1 MTIGYT
7 LKTCVVNLLVISFA
21 AAAIAELPPHHAEQI
36 RQAAANVKA
45 RVAPT
50 RPRKVLIWNTPPH
63 LMPKDPHKGYC
74 IPYGEE
80 GLKAIGETSGA
91 FEPVVSDDLAR
102 MAPENI
108 QQFDAIVLNNAS
120 GPWITPTTSDLQ
132 KTALKKLG
140 SDAHAVELILRE
152 SLLDFVKAGGGLVS
166 LHYAIAGNR
175 HWPEFQEMIGATFTG
190 HPWNEEVG
198 VIVEEPNHP
207 LVAAF
212 GGKDFRIAD
221 EIYQYGAPYDRS
233 KVRVLMSIDPA
244 RTNMGV
250 RWMRRDDHDFALT
263 WVKSYGQGRVFN
275 TSFGHRSQL
284 YSNPQV
290 LQFFLDAIQF
300 AVGDL
305 AAHTSP
311 RTERPARNPVPGTQP
326 VAELGPGFVSL
337 FDGNTLA
344 GWAGDRDIWSVQ
356 DGAITGQ
363 TTQETKLKENNFL
376 IWKDQVEN
384 FELRLKFRL
393 RNGNSGIYYH
403 GQKRPSGQSDGDPL
417 VGPQADID
425 DSGQWTGDIMEY
437 LRRGIL
443 AERGQMVVVSQ
454 EGEKKVTSIGDP
466 DQLLALVKSD
476 DWNDYTVVVNRGNV
490 VLKINGTVMC
500 ELEDRDPERLV
511 HGWLALQVHVGPPMK
526 VQFKNIYLRRL

>member
-1 MTIGYT
+1 
-7 LKTCVVNLLVISFA
+7 
-21 AAAIAELPPHHAEQI
+21 
-36 RQAAANVKA
+36 
-45 RVAPT
+45 
-50 RPRKVLIWNTPPH
+50 
-63 LMPKDPHKGYC
+63 
-74 IPYGEE
+74 
-80 GLKAIGETSGA
+80 
-91 FEPVVSDDLAR
+91 
-102 MAPENI
+102 
-108 QQFDAIVLNNAS
+108 
-120 GPWITPTTSDLQ
+120 
-132 KTALKKLG
+132 
-140 SDAHAVELILRE
+140 
-152 SLLDFVKAGGGLVS
+152 
-166 LHYAIAGNR
+166 
-175 HWPEFQEMIGATFTG
+175 
-190 HPWNEEVG
+190 
-198 VIVEEPNHP
+198 
-207 LVAAF
+207 
-212 GGKDFRIAD
+212 
-221 EIYQYGAPYDRS
+221 
-233 KVRVLMSIDPA
+233 
-244 RTNMGV
+244 
-250 RWMRRDDHDFALT
+250 
-263 WVKSYGQGRVFN
+263 
-275 TSFGHRSQL
+275 
-284 YSNPQV
+284 
-290 LQFFLDAIQF
+290 
-300 AVGDL
+300 
-305 AAHTSP
+305 
-311 RTERPARNPVPGTQP
+311 
-326 VAELGPGFVSL
+326 VSL

-476 DWNDYTVVVNRGNV
+476 GWNDYTIVVNSGKV

>member
-305 AAHTSP
+305 AAHTLRAPSDRHVTP
-311 RTERPARNPVPGTQP
+311 FP
-326 VAELGPGFVSL
+326 ELNRSL
-337 FDGNTLA
+337 N
-344 GWAGDRDIWSVQ
+344 WDRDS
-356 DGAITGQ
+356 
-363 TTQETKLKENNFL
+363 
-376 IWKDQVEN
+376 
-384 FELRLKFRL
+384 
-393 RNGNSGIYYH
+393 
-403 GQKRPSGQSDGDPL
+403 
-417 VGPQADID
+417 
-425 DSGQWTGDIMEY
+425 
-437 LRRGIL
+437 
-443 AERGQMVVVSQ
+443 
-454 EGEKKVTSIGDP
+454 
-466 DQLLALVKSD
+466 
-476 DWNDYTVVVNRGNV
+476 
-490 VLKINGTVMC
+490 
-500 ELEDRDPERLV
+500 
-511 HGWLALQVHVGPPMK
+511 
-526 VQFKNIYLRRL
+526 